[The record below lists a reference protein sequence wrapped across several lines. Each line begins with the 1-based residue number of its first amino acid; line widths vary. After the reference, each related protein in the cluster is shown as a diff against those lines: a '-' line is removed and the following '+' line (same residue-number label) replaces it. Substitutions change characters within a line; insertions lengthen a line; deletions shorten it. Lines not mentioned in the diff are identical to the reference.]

1 MDFKPYR
8 YVKGLPGDKKAKKP
22 PFDELFPLGL
32 VFLGSL
38 ILSTQIVLPFFSF
51 STQAPLAQPVGGD
64 FGKERSVLGR
74 ARVQTEVFGVPRTI
88 EQEENVPPMFFLSIP
103 QLGIEGARVKK
114 DTLEADPQ
122 EFLGHFLGSALPGQE
137 GVVFIYG
144 HSTFPLLFDPED
156 YLTIFST
163 IHSLEEGDRLIISY
177 PGRRWEYEVEGSE
190 ILKPEE
196 VAVADYVVGG
206 ASRLV
211 LMTCFPPGTRSR
223 RLLVSARLVTP
234 QEVW

>member
-8 YVKGLPGDKKAKKP
+8 YVKGLPGGKKVKNNL
-22 PFDELFPLGL
+22 FDELFPLGL

-38 ILSTQIVLPFFSF
+38 ILATQLVLPFFSF
-51 STQAPLAQPVGGD
+51 STQTPLARPVGGD
-64 FGKERSVLGR
+64 FAKERSVLGR
-74 ARVQTEVFGVPRTI
+74 AHVQTGGLGASRSI
-88 EQEENVPPMFFLSIP
+88 EQEENVPPIFFLSIP

-114 DTLEADPQ
+114 DTLEADPR

-163 IHSLEEGDRLIISY
+163 IHSL
-177 PGRRWEYEVEGSE
+177 
-190 ILKPEE
+190 
-196 VAVADYVVGG
+196 
-206 ASRLV
+206 
-211 LMTCFPPGTRSR
+211 
-223 RLLVSARLVTP
+223 
-234 QEVW
+234 